1 MRELLV
7 KVKYKALDY
16 IRTYYDDLLMMLG
29 FVLTFF
35 LVINCIR
42 LFGEMEMVSKG
53 ERSFSNEYIA
63 EYTMNEEE
71 IQNIDIEKLISLLQK
86 YQVNVFLENCY
97 VARGDLL
104 EYMPVSVCISSSLGI
119 EFSLEKGKVLKLMG
133 EDNIDGEILIGKS
146 LEEYVQIKENKE
158 YITLGGQEFLVGGVL
173 NYVGIDDESVYI
185 LWEQLNEN
193 QKKNL
198 ITEIESYCLNYNN
211 VNLQIAM
218 QSDTSLDAIYQELSE
233 KISANLYGQIQVAD
247 EKEDRDVFDSAR
259 KKINVMLS
267 VILLVFS
274 LISCIVI
281 SDLWFSRRKKE
292 FLIRKAF
299 GYNMRQI
306 AVLLI
311 KEIGRMSLVS
321 LLVSIP
327 MQMIYSFCKHY
338 GTTDMITSIIQI
350 FALLIGVL
358 AVDGIVMIRPYLKI
372 SKLNPSQNIIDS
384 AE

>member
-1 MRELLV
+1 M
-7 KVKYKALDY
+7 D
-16 IRTYYDDLLMMLG
+16 
-29 FVLTFF
+29 
-35 LVINCIR
+35 
-42 LFGEMEMVSKG
+42 S
-53 ERSFSNEYIA
+53 
-63 EYTMNEEE
+63 
-71 IQNIDIEKLISLLQK
+71 
-86 YQVNVFLENCY
+86 
-97 VARGDLL
+97 
-104 EYMPVSVCISSSLGI
+104 
-119 EFSLEKGKVLKLMG
+119 
-133 EDNIDGEILIGKS
+133 
-146 LEEYVQIKENKE
+146 
-158 YITLGGQEFLVGGVL
+158 
-173 NYVGIDDESVYI
+173 
-185 LWEQLNEN
+185 
-193 QKKNL
+193 
-198 ITEIESYCLNYNN
+198 
-211 VNLQIAM
+211 
-218 QSDTSLDAIYQELSE
+218 IYQELSE

>member
-1 MRELLV
+1 MSSCCR
-7 KVKYKALDY
+7 KAKYKMLDY
-16 IRTYYDDLLMMLG
+16 IRMYYDNLLMIVG
-29 FVLTFF
+29 FVLSFF

-42 LFGEMEMVSKG
+42 LLGEMEMTSKG
-53 ERSFSNEYIA
+53 ESAFPNEFTA
-63 EYTMNEEE
+63 KYTMNEEE
-71 IQNIDIEKLISLLQK
+71 TQKVDIEKLILMLQE
-86 YQVNVFLENCY
+86 YQVNILLENCY

-198 ITEIESYCLNYNN
+198 ITEIESYCSNYNN